1 MRRLSVF
8 IEINGTNEYVGE
20 IVGTDSNDACFTYAD
35 SYLEKSEHRAISIG
49 LPLEEKNFNA
59 QRTRIFFEGLL
70 PEGFTRRCVAE
81 WMHMD
86 EDDYVS
92 ILAGL
97 GRECLGAIKIVD
109 ESDEG
114 ITPEYRPLSAKEV
127 YALASEGA
135 TESAELVTK
144 SHLSLTGALGK
155 VGLYYN
161 AKDEKWYL
169 PIGEAPSTHIV
180 KQSHVRLKKIVAN
193 EQLCLL
199 TARHL
204 GIEIPESF
212 IVTTDANDDEA
223 VLFATKR
230 YDRKI
235 VEDSSMIDGMPVPRR
250 LHQEDFA
257 QALGIAASNK
267 YEKNNEGYMKMLF
280 DLLRAYS
287 SDPMAD
293 SLKLWDICVFNYMIG
308 NTDNHIKNLSLLYSE
323 DLNSIRLAPAYDIVS
338 TVIYKSSTE
347 NMALSINGICNINE
361 ITRESFE
368 KAASQVG
375 IGSKMA
381 MKRFDVMVNGFVDA
395 INQAKEQLKKQGFDQ
410 VEQICDMIMKK
421 GGIRKELHPGQTF
434 PGKPDLGRS
443 V

>member
-8 IEINGTNEYVGE
+8 IEINGLSKYVGE
-20 IVGTDSNDACFTYAD
+20 IVGSDSTDACFTYAD
-35 SYLEKSEHRAISIG
+35 SYLDDPEHRAISIG
-49 LPLEEKNFNA
+49 LPLEEKTFNA

-81 WMHMD
+81 WLHID
-86 EDDYVS
+86 EHDYVS

-97 GRECLGAIKIVD
+97 GKECLGALKIID
-109 ESDEG
+109 ESEKVN
-114 ITPEYRPLSAKEV
+114 ILEYRELSEREV

-144 SHLSLTGALGK
+144 SHLSLTGASGK

-161 AKDEKWYL
+161 EKENKWYL

-199 TARHL
+199 TARYL

-212 IVTTDANDDEA
+212 IITTNGDEEA

-230 YDRKI
+230 YDRKFSDDNI
-235 VEDSSMIDGMPVPRR
+235 MLNDMPVPRR

-267 YEKNNEGYMKMLF
+267 YEKNNEGYLKMLF
-280 DLLRAYS
+280 DVLRIYS
-287 SDPMAD
+287 FDPIAD
-293 SLKLWDICVFNYMIG
+293 SLKLWDICVFNYLIG
-308 NTDNHIKNLSLLYSE
+308 NTDNHIKNLSLLYGE
-323 DLNSIRLAPAYDIVS
+323 DLKTIRLAPAYDIVS
-338 TVIYKSSTE
+338 TMIYDTSSE
-347 NMALSINGICNINE
+347 NMALSINGICNIHG
-361 ITRESFE
+361 ITREDFA
-368 KAASQVG
+368 KAASHVG
-375 IGSKMA
+375 IGTKIA
-381 MKRFDVMVNGFVDA
+381 MKRFDTMVNGFTDA
-395 INQAKEQLKKQGFDQ
+395 ITKAKTELKSQGFEQ
-410 VEQICDMIMKK
+410 VEQICEMIMKK
-421 GGIRKELHPGQTF
+421 GGISKELN
-434 PGKPDLGRS
+434 RS
-443 V
+443 

>member
-8 IEINGTNEYVGE
+8 IEINGMSEYVGE
-20 IVGTDSNDACFTYAD
+20 IAGTDFNDACFTYAD
-35 SYLEKSEHRAISIG
+35 AYLENPEHRAISIG
-49 LPLEEKNFNA
+49 LPLEEKSFNA

-86 EDDYVS
+86 ENDYVS

-114 ITPEYRPLSAKEV
+114 IIPEYRPLSAEEV

-144 SHLSLTGALGK
+144 SHLSLTGASGK
-155 VGLYYN
+155 VGMYYDE
-161 AKDEKWYL
+161 KEEKWYL

-199 TARHL
+199 TAKYL
-204 GIEIPESF
+204 GIETPESF
-212 IVTTDANDDEA
+212 IVTTDVNDDEA

-230 YDRKI
+230 YDRKF
-235 VEDSSMIDGMPVPRR
+235 VKDSNMIDGLPVPRR

-267 YEKNNEGYMKMLF
+267 YEKNNEGYLKCLF
-280 DLLRAYS
+280 DVLRAHS
-287 SDPMAD
+287 TDPMTD
-293 SLKLWDICVFNYMIG
+293 TLKLWDICVFNYLIG
-308 NTDNHIKNLSLLYSE
+308 NTDNHIKNISLIYGE
-323 DLNSIRLAPAYDIVS
+323 DLKSVRLAPAYDIVS
-338 TVIYKSSTE
+338 TMIYKGSTE
-347 NMALSINGICNINE
+347 KMALCINGSCNINE

-375 IGSKMA
+375 IGVKMA
-381 MKRFDVMVNGFVDA
+381 MKRFDVMVSGFVDA
-395 INQAKEQLKKQGFDQ
+395 IDWAKDELKKQGFDQ
-410 VEQICDMIMKK
+410 VDQICEMIMEK
-421 GGIRKELHPGQTF
+421 GGIKKELQR
-434 PGKPDLGRS
+434 L
-443 V
+443 

>member
-8 IEINGTNEYVGE
+8 IEINGESIYVGE
-20 IVGTDSNDACFTYAD
+20 IVGNNSDDARFTYAD
-35 SYLEKSEHRAISIG
+35 AYLENSEHHAISIG
-49 LPLEEKNFNA
+49 LPLEEKTFDA

-86 EDDYVS
+86 ENDYVS

-109 ESDEG
+109 ESDEA
-114 ITPEYRPLSAKEV
+114 INPEYRELSAEEV

-144 SHLSLTGALGK
+144 SHLSLTGASGK
-155 VGLYYN
+155 VGLYL
-161 AKDEKWYL
+161 DEKEKKWYL

-199 TARHL
+199 TAKYL

-212 IVTTDANDDEA
+212 IVTTDGDDET

-230 YDRKI
+230 YDRKFI
-235 VEDSSMIDGMPVPRR
+235 ENEKMLNGMLVPRR

-267 YEKNNEGYMKMLF
+267 YEKNNEGYLKKLF
-280 DLLRAYS
+280 DVIRSHSA
-287 SDPMAD
+287 DPMTD
-293 SLKLWDICVFNYMIG
+293 SLKLWDICVFNYLVG

-323 DLNSIRLAPAYDIVS
+323 DLKSVRLAPAYDIVS
-338 TVIYKSSTE
+338 TMIYESSNE
-347 NMALSINGICNINE
+347 NMALSIDGIYNINK
-361 ITRESFE
+361 ITRASFE
-368 KAASQVG
+368 KTASQVG
-375 IGSKMA
+375 IGPKIA
-381 MKRFDVMVNGFVDA
+381 MKRFDAMVKGFGNA
-395 INQAKEQLKKQGFDQ
+395 INQAKEELKNQGFEQ
-410 VEQICDMIMKK
+410 VEQISEMIMKK
-421 GGIRKELHPGQTF
+421 GGICKWG
-434 PGKPDLGRS
+434 
-443 V
+443 